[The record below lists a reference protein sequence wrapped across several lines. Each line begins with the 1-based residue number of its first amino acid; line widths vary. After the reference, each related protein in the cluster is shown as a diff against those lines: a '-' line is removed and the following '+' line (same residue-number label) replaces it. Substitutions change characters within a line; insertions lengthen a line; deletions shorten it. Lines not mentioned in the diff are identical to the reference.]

1 VLSYPLGELGRP
13 YEPIVVKVT
22 ARGLESS
29 YFAARAKRPGVQL
42 PTTSSE

>member
-13 YEPIVVKVT
+13 YEPVVVEVA

-29 YFAARAKRPGVQL
+29 YFATGAKRPGVQL
-42 PTTSSE
+42 PAASSE